1 MPTFDVHLPQSDST
15 ETTLDAH
22 PRRPPRSSRERVNPL
37 PRNASRQISSH
48 SAQSRKVGIKTPR
61 ILTGYSGV
69 HVGADTALGPDLLA
83 GVAFSWTEADLDTV
97 YTGVRRSDDDT
108 PVKGAYESRMRSVHP
123 YASRSSAPGSQLWA
137 TPGYGDGAVEIADE
151 EAQANGL
158 GRQTGDLAMKTAAA
172 DGSLRLTE
180 RGEASGA
187 FALDLKGEGWLTRL
201 ELDGNGALLAPVTAD
216 ASRLRLAVDASHES
230 RLADGALFRPS
241 AELGLRHDGGDGETG
256 FGVELRG
263 GTEPRAALRI
273 DGELGYGLDA
283 GGGLLTPYGGFGLS
297 GDSQRQRL
305 GLRFSPDDG
314 LGMDLEGYRK
324 ESREAD
330 HGVMPGLVP
339 GISLNRFRRAAW
351 IPGTSPG
358 MTVEAFG
365 HDGGGRIEER
375 TPRRPPR
382 YAAGAATRDEGER
395 ARAMRDERAPEA
407 RSGEAVS
414 NSLSRSGE
422 WARWRRG

>member
-1 MPTFDVHLPQSDST
+1 MTWD
-15 ETTLDAH
+15 
-22 PRRPPRSSRERVNPL
+22 RSL
-37 PRNASRQISSH
+37 
-48 SAQSRKVGIKTPR
+48 G
-61 ILTGYSGV
+61 GV

-97 YTGVRRSDDDT
+97 YMGVRRSDDDT

-263 GTEPRAALRI
+263 GAEYSASRVRVDLRGRTLPAHEGQVEEWGVSGSPGVSPGRLGRGLSLAVRSSWGAAESGADRLWSHGLAARADGTEPRAALRI

-283 GGGLLTPYGGFGLS
+283 GGGLLTPYGGFGRS
-297 GDSQRQRL
+297 GASQRQRL

-358 MTVEAFG
+358 MTVGAFG
-365 HDGGGRIEER
+365 HDGGGVR
-375 TPRRPPR
+375 T
-382 YAAGAATRDEGER
+382 
-395 ARAMRDERAPEA
+395 
-407 RSGEAVS
+407 
-414 NSLSRSGE
+414 
-422 WARWRRG
+422 